1 MEPSRQ
7 PTIKQLI
14 WKIKIRPNY
23 QRWRMVFPEKLINW
37 KNMCI
42 FQQYKK
48 QYKDVKYKY
57 LN

>member
-1 MEPSRQ
+1 MAMEPSRQ

-14 WKIKIRPNY
+14 GKIKIQPNY

-42 FQQYKK
+42 I